1 MDNTRK
7 ITKLEKTA
15 LMPVKRKRV
24 AAYARVSSGKDAQ
37 LHSLSVQI
45 SYYNEYI
52 GNRGDWQL
60 VKIYADEAMTG
71 TRDDRPQFQQLLAD
85 CRAGKIDMVITKSVT
100 RLARNTLTV
109 LNTARELKSLG
120 IDIYFEK
127 ENIHTISSDG
137 ELMLTLL
144 ATFAQEE
151 SLSASE
157 NVKWRIR
164 KKFEQGYSTYI
175 DMYGYRFRDN
185 ILQIVPE
192 EAQVVRQVFED
203 YLSGIGKSSIAR
215 KLNRQKIPTKSGS
228 LWRGTTIHDMLTNEK
243 YTGSL
248 LLQKTYRLDHISKKT
263 VRNHGEV
270 AQYFVAESHEA
281 IIDRSIFAQVQK
293 EIKRR
298 AEKASPSQI
307 SSGHYLFT
315 GLVLCGQCGKRFFR
329 KIRNR
334 NTKYAKPVWS
344 CSLFDTLG
352 KEACPAK
359 QIPENILIAKTTEML
374 GTADWERERLL
385 QEVKLIKALEDNTLV
400 YIFQDGHFGETRW
413 QNPSRRESWTEEMK
427 QKAREKSL
435 ANAERRHKNGNKEQK
450 SPQD

>member
-1 MDNTRK
+1 MS
-7 ITKLEKTA
+7 IL
-15 LMPVKRKRV
+15 
-24 AAYARVSSGKDAQ
+24 AAGATGS
-37 LHSLSVQI
+37 
-45 SYYNEYI
+45 
-52 GNRGDWQL
+52 RGDWQL

-248 LLQKTYRLDHISKKT
+248 LLQKT
-263 VRNHGEV
+263 
-270 AQYFVAESHEA
+270 
-281 IIDRSIFAQVQK
+281 
-293 EIKRR
+293 
-298 AEKASPSQI
+298 
-307 SSGHYLFT
+307 
-315 GLVLCGQCGKRFFR
+315 
-329 KIRNR
+329 
-334 NTKYAKPVWS
+334 
-344 CSLFDTLG
+344 
-352 KEACPAK
+352 
-359 QIPENILIAKTTEML
+359 
-374 GTADWERERLL
+374 
-385 QEVKLIKALEDNTLV
+385 
-400 YIFQDGHFGETRW
+400 
-413 QNPSRRESWTEEMK
+413 
-427 QKAREKSL
+427 
-435 ANAERRHKNGNKEQK
+435 
-450 SPQD
+450 

>member
-1 MDNTRK
+1 MS
-7 ITKLEKTA
+7 IL
-15 LMPVKRKRV
+15 
-24 AAYARVSSGKDAQ
+24 AAGATGS
-37 LHSLSVQI
+37 
-45 SYYNEYI
+45 
-52 GNRGDWQL
+52 RGDWQL

-248 LLQKTYRLDHISKKT
+248 LLQKTYKI
-263 VRNHGEV
+263 G
-270 AQYFVAESHEA
+270 
-281 IIDRSIFAQVQK
+281 
-293 EIKRR
+293 R
-298 AEKASPSQI
+298 A
-307 SSGHYLFT
+307 H
-315 GLVLCGQCGKRFFR
+315 V
-329 KIRNR
+329 
-334 NTKYAKPVWS
+334 
-344 CSLFDTLG
+344 
-352 KEACPAK
+352 
-359 QIPENILIAKTTEML
+359 
-374 GTADWERERLL
+374 
-385 QEVKLIKALEDNTLV
+385 
-400 YIFQDGHFGETRW
+400 
-413 QNPSRRESWTEEMK
+413 
-427 QKAREKSL
+427 
-435 ANAERRHKNGNKEQK
+435 
-450 SPQD
+450 

>member
-1 MDNTRK
+1 MDNMRK

-37 LHSLSVQI
+37 LHSLSVQV
-45 SYYNEYI
+45 SYYNNYI
-52 GNRGDWQL
+52 GSRGDWQL
-60 VKIYADEAMTG
+60 VRIYADEAMTG

-100 RLARNTLTV
+100 RLARNTLTI

-127 ENIHTISSDG
+127 ENLHTMSSDG

-151 SLSASE
+151 SRSASE
-157 NVKWRIR
+157 NIKWRIR

-185 ILQIVPE
+185 ILQTVPE
-192 EAQVVRQVFED
+192 EARVVRQVFDD
-203 YLSGIGKSSIAR
+203 YLSGMGKSAIAR
-215 KLNRQKIPTKSGS
+215 KLNRQKTPTKSGS
-228 LWRGTTIHDMLTNEK
+228 LWRSTTIHDMLTNEK

-281 IIDRSIFAQVQK
+281 IIDRAIFAQVQE

-298 AEKASPSQI
+298 AGKASQPQI

-315 GLVLCGQCGKRFFR
+315 GLVRCGQCGKMFFR

-344 CSLFDTLG
+344 CSLFDTIG

-359 QIPENILIAKTTEML
+359 QIPEKILIAKTTEML

-400 YIFQDGHFGETRW
+400 YIFRDGHSRETRW

-435 ANAERRHKNGNKEQK
+435 ANAEKRRKNDIT
-450 SPQD
+450 S